1 MVSRERILATKTIKM
16 YGVDRQYQN
25 LKREVLDITD
35 QVLSTGQVLDGDYT
49 TRFELAMAHRLGRDY
64 AVVVNSATTGLLFA
78 LNSIAPKKKQGLLI
92 PAVSYIA
99 TMNSAILSKY
109 ADIHVCDVDA
119 GGLIDLGRANQA
131 MGAEIE
137 AVMYANLFGNTVDWD
152 RFQIMTQFFGS
163 DRVRVVED
171 AAQSFGASFNGV
183 PSGKMGDVSVLSFDP
198 TKNLNNFGSGGMI
211 LTDDGNVNEFVRNI
225 RDNGKHTGH
234 ELPGINSKM
243 SEVDCA
249 IMIMKLKHFDKW
261 QARRTEIADY
271 YTRELQEYV
280 EVPTATPGT
289 VHAWSKYVIRVPNRI
304 QLKKHLDYNDIESKM
319 TYTRTLYEEFV
330 GRSYAP
336 VSLAEPG
343 DWECHRF
350 TRECL
355 SLPIYPELYDSE
367 VERVVKTI
375 REYFR

>member
-1 MVSRERILATKTIKM
+1 LAKKTIKL

-35 QVLSTGQVLDGDYT
+35 HVLSTGQLLDGANT
-49 TRFELAMAHRLGRDY
+49 SLFEITMANRLNRSY
-64 AVVVNSATTGLLFA
+64 AVAVNSATTGLLFA
-78 LNSIAPKKKQGLLI
+78 LNSFIAGKKPGLLI

-109 ADIHVCDVDA
+109 ADIHICDVDTS
-119 GGLIDLGRANQA
+119 GLIDLGRANHA
-131 MGAEIE
+131 MGAEIKT
-137 AVMYANLFGNTVDWD
+137 VMYANLFGNTVDWD

-163 DRVRVVED
+163 DQVRVVED
-171 AAQSFGASFNGV
+171 AAQSFGASFKGV

-198 TKNLNNFGSGGMI
+198 TKNLNNYGSGGMI
-211 LTDDGNVNEFVRNI
+211 LTDDVEIYEVVKNL

-234 ELPGINSKM
+234 EIPGINSKM

-249 IMIMKLKHFDKW
+249 VMNMKLEKHFDKW

-271 YTRELQEYV
+271 YTRELEEYI
-280 EVPTATPGT
+280 EAPTTTPGT
-289 VHAWSKYVIRVPNRI
+289 VPAWSKYVIRVPNRI

-336 VSLAEPG
+336 AAPAG
-343 DWECHRF
+343 DDGWECNRF

-355 SLPIYPELYDSE
+355 SLPIYPELYDHE
-367 VERVVKTI
+367 VERVVKAI

>member
-1 MVSRERILATKTIKM
+1 MVSRECVLATKTIKM

-25 LKREVLDITD
+25 LKHEVLDITD
-35 QVLSTGQVLDGDYT
+35 RVLSTGQILDGDYT
-49 TRFELAMAHRLGRDY
+49 TRFELVMAHRLGREY
-64 AVVVNSATTGLLFA
+64 AIAVNSATTGLVFA
-78 LNSIAPKKKQGLLI
+78 LKCLFSGEKSGLLI

-109 ADIHVCDVDA
+109 ANIQICDVDPS
-119 GGLIDLGRANQA
+119 GLMDLGRADQA
-131 MGAEIE
+131 MGSEIQT
-137 AVMYANLFGNTVDWD
+137 VMYVNLFGNTVDWD
-152 RFQIMTQFFGS
+152 RFKIMTQFFGS
-163 DRVRVVED
+163 EQVRVIED

-183 PSGKMGDVSVLSFDP
+183 PSGKMGDISVLSFDP

-211 LTDDGNVNEFVRNI
+211 LTDDITVYELVKNL

-234 ELPGINSKM
+234 EMPGINSKM

-249 IMIMKLKHFDKW
+249 IMTMKLKHFDKW

-271 YTRELQEYV
+271 YTRELQGLV
-280 EVPTATPGT
+280 EVPVATPGT
-289 VHAWSKYVIRVPNRI
+289 THAWSKYVIRVPNRM
-304 QLKKHLDYNDIESKM
+304 QLKKHLDYNDIESKP
-319 TYTRTLYEEFV
+319 TYTRALYEEFV

-336 VSLAEPG
+336 VGPTG
-343 DWECHRF
+343 DDNWECHRF

-367 VERVVKTI
+367 VERVVRTI

>member
-1 MVSRERILATKTIKM
+1 MSTKTIKM
-16 YGVDRQYQN
+16 YGVNRQYQN
-25 LKREVLDITD
+25 LKRKVLDITD
-35 QVLSTGQVLDGDYT
+35 TVLSTGRVLDGEYT
-49 TRFELAMAHRLGRDY
+49 VKFELEIAHRLNRNY
-64 AVVVNSATTGLLFA
+64 AVAVNSATTGLVFA
-78 LNSIAPKKKQGLLI
+78 LNSLVSSEKPGLLI

-99 TMNSAILSKY
+99 TMNSAVLSKY
-109 ADIHVCDVDA
+109 ANLKICDVDSN
-119 GGLIDLGRANQA
+119 GLIDLGLADQA
-131 MGAEIE
+131 MGSEIQT
-137 AVMYANLFGNTVDWD
+137 VMYVNLFGNTVDWD
-152 RFQIMTQFFGS
+152 RFKIMTQFFGS
-163 DRVRVVED
+163 DQVRVVED

-183 PSGKMGDVSVLSFDP
+183 PSGKMGDISVLSFDP

-211 LTDDGNVNEFVRNI
+211 LTDDILVYELVKNL

-234 ELPGINSKM
+234 EMPGINSKM

-249 IMIMKLKHFDKW
+249 VMAMKLKHFDKW
-261 QARRTEIADY
+261 QARRSEIAEY

-280 EVPTATPGT
+280 EVPVATPGA
-289 VHAWSKYVIRVPNRI
+289 VHAWSKYVVRVPNRI

-330 GRSYAP
+330 GRSFAP
-336 VSLAEPG
+336 DANNWEAEK
-343 DWECHRF
+343 F

-367 VERVVKTI
+367 VEKIVRTI